1 MSESKYDAQI
11 ESLRNLANKQQDL
24 ETEYVTKKTRANM
37 FFDDDAKIDYL
48 ASLRFPDDPLA
59 SYRYQFKDGELV
71 YRNDDGTL
79 EKEFVSPTDVGVFGE
94 YVQPNLVPATTFM
107 ADVVGG
113 IEGAKRG
120 FQRGLTQ
127 AVTSP
132 AKHPLAQL
140 GIVLGNTAMG
150 GFAGNVV
157 VGGVA
162 RGGRELMIDQ
172 FYNMPPE
179 ELVAAGK
186 DLLISSGFSAIPF
199 GVGKTR
205 QVFNKFV
212 GRKDALQKIMNL
224 RLNQADTIAEAKK
237 LGIDLTPAEADVLA
251 TKAQNIQYF
260 LTRQP
265 ESDKIYNFYNS
276 RASQVREAIE
286 VFASEIGS
294 GKGGDIGRRVQ
305 EASKKAID
313 ELAKRRKVRAGKI
326 YDTIKNSDEPF
337 QINTNEIIEKINA
350 KLADPKLDPNEV
362 EAITKFKD
370 LLFDA
375 NGEVITDLMA
385 IHGRRAGSINDL
397 ITNTGGYAQKVI
409 INLKDDMTALMDEA
423 TPLYNLARRV
433 YDPSRGPLQLVE
445 KSAIGRMSKL
455 IRDEQSAKALQTFF
469 NPNVSAQS
477 LRNSKRILQAVDPV
491 VFQDVK
497 KEFLLQQLDKV
508 TKEALLEKGLPQ
520 FKNYFLQGNT
530 KKMMEEILEPE
541 EFDNFYKLVDIMNKS
556 FSVAKSGSPTKPLM
570 IMEKELVD
578 EAQGIGSKSLGL
590 LLSAIRLLGR
600 LVTGTFGDDVMKRI
614 AMTQADT
621 YYRALTDALFDP
633 DAVNTINKAYDYF
646 APLEF
651 GIKQTVTRGG
661 AEAVEGVTEPQEQ
674 PYEGQAFE
682 REVER
687 RDNLSSQLD
696 SALQSFQPSNIPL
709 VPPATAVRPQDMLS
723 ETILPNPKDRELA
736 ERLAMGSS
744 GIGSLT

>member
-1 MSESKYDAQI
+1 MSQSFEQRLNTLKADKSKQ
-11 ESLRNLANKQQDL
+11 ESLEK
-24 ETEYVTKKTRANM
+24 EYVTKKTRANM
-37 FFDDDAKIDYL
+37 FFDDDAMIDYL

-59 SYRYQFKDGELV
+59 SYRYKFKDGELM
-71 YRNDDGTL
+71 YKKDDGTFA
-79 EKEFVSPTDVGVFGE
+79 KEFVAPSDIGIFSE
-94 YVQPNLVPATTFM
+94 YMKPNLVPATTFM

-150 GFAGNVV
+150 GFAGNLV

-212 GRKDALQKIMNL
+212 GRKDALQRIMNL

-455 IRDEQSAKALQTFF
+455 IKDEQSAKALQTFF

-497 KEFLLQQLDKV
+497 KEFLLQQLDKF

-541 EFDNFYKLVDIMNKS
+541 EFDNFYKIVEIMNKA
-556 FSVAKSGSPTKPLM
+556 FSQSRTGSPTKPLAM
-570 IMEKELVD
+570 MEKELVD
-578 EAQGIGSKSLGL
+578 EAQGIGTKSLGL
-590 LLSAIRLLGR
+590 LLSAMRLPGRLL
-600 LVTGTFGDDVMKRI
+600 TGTFGDDVMKRI

-646 APLEF
+646 APLEY
-651 GIKQTVTRGG
+651 GIKQTMTRGG

-674 PYEGQAFE
+674 PYEGQALE
-682 REVER
+682 REMER

-696 SALQSFQPSNIPL
+696 SALQSLQPSNIPL

-744 GIGSLT
+744 GIGSLA

>member
-24 ETEYVTKKTRANM
+24 ETDYVTKKTRANM

-94 YVQPNLVPATTFM
+94 YVTPNLVPATTFM
-107 ADVVGG
+107 ADVYGG

-132 AKHPLAQL
+132 VKHPLAQL
-140 GIVLGNTAMG
+140 GIVLGNTAVG
-150 GFAGNVV
+150 GFAGNLV

-179 ELVAAGK
+179 ELASAGK

-212 GRKDALQKIMNL
+212 GRKDALQRIMNL

-294 GKGGDIGRRVQ
+294 GKGGDMGRRVQ

-337 QINTNEIIEKINA
+337 QINTNEIIEKINT
-350 KLADPKLDPNEV
+350 KLTDPKLDPNEV

-497 KEFLLQQLDKV
+497 KEFLLQQLDKF
-508 TKEALLEKGLPQ
+508 TKEALLEQGLPQ

-530 KKMMEEILEPE
+530 KKMMEELLEPE

-578 EAQGIGSKSLGL
+578 EAQGLGSKSLGL
-590 LLSAIRLLGR
+590 LLSAIRLPGR

-651 GIKQTVTRGG
+651 GIKQTMTRGG
-661 AEAVEGVTEPQEQ
+661 AEAVKGVTEPQEQ

-744 GIGSLT
+744 GIGSLA

>member
-1 MSESKYDAQI
+1 MSDKYDAEI

-94 YVQPNLVPATTFM
+94 YVKPNLVPATTFM

-150 GFAGNVV
+150 GFAGNMV

-179 ELVAAGK
+179 ELVSAGK

-477 LRNSKRILQAVDPV
+477 LRNSKRILQAIDPV

-497 KEFLLQQLDKV
+497 KEFLLQQLDKF

-556 FSVAKSGSPTKPLM
+556 FSVAKAGSPTKPLM

-578 EAQGIGSKSLGL
+578 EAQGLGSKSLGL
-590 LLSAIRLLGR
+590 LLSAIRLPGR

-651 GIKQTVTRGG
+651 GIKQTMTRGG
-661 AEAVEGVTEPQEQ
+661 AEAVEDVTEPQEQ

-744 GIGSLT
+744 GIGSLA

>member
-1 MSESKYDAQI
+1 MSDKYDAEI

-120 FQRGLTQ
+120 FKRGLTR

-150 GFAGNVV
+150 GFAGNLV
-157 VGGVA
+157 VGTVA
-162 RGGRELMIDQ
+162 RSGRELMIDQ

-337 QINTNEIIEKINA
+337 QINTNEIIEKINT
-350 KLADPKLDPNEV
+350 KLTDPKLDPNEV

-409 INLKDDMTALMDEA
+409 INLKDDMTSLMDEA

-508 TKEALLEKGLPQ
+508 TKEALLEKGLPK

-530 KKMMEEILEPE
+530 KKMMGEILEPE

-578 EAQGIGSKSLGL
+578 EAQGLGSKSLGL
-590 LLSAIRLLGR
+590 LLSLIRLPGR

-646 APLEF
+646 APLEY
-651 GIKQTVTRGG
+651 GIKQTMTRGG

-696 SALQSFQPSNIPL
+696 SALQGLQPSNIPL

-744 GIGSLT
+744 GIGSLA

>member
-11 ESLRNLANKQQDL
+11 ESLRNLANKQQNL
-24 ETEYVTKKTRANM
+24 ETDYVTKKTRANM

-79 EKEFVSPTDVGVFGE
+79 EKEFVSPTDVGVFEE

-107 ADVVGG
+107 ADVYGG

-120 FQRGLTQ
+120 FQRGLKQ
-127 AVTSP
+127 VAVSP
-132 AKHPLAQL
+132 VRHPLAQL
-140 GIVLGNTAMG
+140 GIVLGNTAVG
-150 GFAGNVV
+150 GFAGNLVI
-157 VGGVA
+157 GGLA
-162 RGGRELMIDQ
+162 RGSRELMIDQ

-205 QVFNKFV
+205 QVFNKFI
-212 GRKDALQKIMNL
+212 GRNDDLQRIINL
-224 RLNQADTIAEAKK
+224 RLNKADTIAEAKK

-260 LTRQP
+260 LSRQP
-265 ESDKIYNFYNS
+265 ESDKIYNFYNN

-313 ELAKRRKVRAGKI
+313 ELAKRRKVRAGKL

-337 QINTNEIIEKINA
+337 QINTNEIVEKINA

-362 EAITKFKD
+362 EAISKFKD

-375 NGEVITDLMA
+375 NGEIITDLMA
-385 IHGRRAGSINDL
+385 IHNRRAGSINDL

-455 IRDEQSAKALQTFF
+455 IRDEQSAKALQSFF

-497 KEFLLQQLDKV
+497 KEFVLQQLDRFS
-508 TKEALLEKGLPQ
+508 KEFLLEEGLPQ

-530 KKMMEEILEPE
+530 KKMMEEVLDPTEL
-541 EFDNFYKLVDIMNKS
+541 DNFYKLIEIMNKS
-556 FSVAKSGSPTKPLM
+556 FSVAKSGSPTQPLTA
-570 IMEKELVD
+570 MEKELTD
-578 EAQGIGSKSLGL
+578 QALGLGAKSLGVVL
-590 LLSAIRLLGR
+590 GAIRLPGR
-600 LVTGTFGDDVMKRI
+600 LATGVFGNDVLKRV

-621 YYRALTDALFDP
+621 YFRAITDALFDP
-633 DAVNTINKAYDYF
+633 KASETISKAYDYF
-646 APLEF
+646 APLEY
-651 GIKQTVTRGG
+651 GVKQTMTRGG
-661 AEAVEGVTEPQEQ
+661 VEAVEGVTEPQEQ

-682 REVER
+682 REVEK

-696 SALQSFQPSNIPL
+696 SALQGFQPSNIPL

-736 ERLAMGSS
+736 ERLAMRSS

>member
-590 LLSAIRLLGR
+590 LLSAIRLPGR

>member
-1 MSESKYDAQI
+1 MSDKYDAEI

-59 SYRYQFKDGELV
+59 SYRYQFVDGELV

-94 YVQPNLVPATTFM
+94 YVKPNLVPATTFM

-409 INLKDDMTALMDEA
+409 INLKDDMTSLMDEA

-590 LLSAIRLLGR
+590 LLSAIRLPGR

-651 GIKQTVTRGG
+651 GIKQTMTRGG

-744 GIGSLT
+744 GIGSLA

>member
-1 MSESKYDAQI
+1 
-11 ESLRNLANKQQDL
+11 
-24 ETEYVTKKTRANM
+24 
-37 FFDDDAKIDYL
+37 L

-94 YVQPNLVPATTFM
+94 YVTPNLVPATTFM
-107 ADVVGG
+107 ADVYGG

-132 AKHPLAQL
+132 VKHPLAQL
-140 GIVLGNTAMG
+140 GIVLGNTAVG
-150 GFAGNVV
+150 GFAGNLV

-179 ELVAAGK
+179 ELASAGK

-212 GRKDALQKIMNL
+212 GRKDALQRIMNL
-224 RLNQADTIAEAKK
+224 RLNQAETIAEAKK

-313 ELAKRRKVRAGKI
+313 ELAKRRKMRAGKL

-337 QINTNEIIEKINA
+337 QINTNEIIEKINT

-497 KEFLLQQLDKV
+497 KEFLLQQLDKF
-508 TKEALLEKGLPQ
+508 TKEALLEQGLPQ

-541 EFDNFYKLVDIMNKS
+541 EFDNFYKIVEIMNKA
-556 FSVAKSGSPTKPLM
+556 FSQSRTGSPTKPLAM
-570 IMEKELVD
+570 MEKELVD
-578 EAQGIGSKSLGL
+578 EAKGIGTKTLGL
-590 LLSAIRLLGR
+590 LLSAIRLPGR

-614 AMTQADT
+614 AMTQADA

-633 DAVNTINKAYDYF
+633 DATNTINKAYDYF
-646 APLEF
+646 APLEY
-651 GIKQTVTRGG
+651 GIKQTMTRGG

-744 GIGSLT
+744 GIGSLA

>member
-24 ETEYVTKKTRANM
+24 ETDYVTKKTRANM

-79 EKEFVSPTDVGVFGE
+79 EKEFVSPTDVGVFEE

-107 ADVVGG
+107 ADVYGG

-120 FQRGLTQ
+120 FQRGLKQ
-127 AVTSP
+127 VAVSP
-132 AKHPLAQL
+132 VRHPLAQL
-140 GIVLGNTAMG
+140 GIVLGNTAVG
-150 GFAGNVV
+150 GFAGNLVI
-157 VGGVA
+157 GGLA
-162 RGGRELMIDQ
+162 RGSRELMIDQ

-205 QVFNKFV
+205 QVFNKFI
-212 GRKDALQKIMNL
+212 GRNDDLQRIINL
-224 RLNQADTIAEAKK
+224 RLNKADTIAEAKK

-260 LTRQP
+260 LSRQP
-265 ESDKIYNFYNS
+265 ESDKIYNFYNN

-313 ELAKRRKVRAGKI
+313 ELAKRRKVRAGKL

-337 QINTNEIIEKINA
+337 QINTNEIVEKINA

-362 EAITKFKD
+362 EAISKFKD

-375 NGEVITDLMA
+375 NGEIITDLMA
-385 IHGRRAGSINDL
+385 IHNRRAGSINDL

-455 IRDEQSAKALQTFF
+455 IRDEQSAKALQSFF

-497 KEFLLQQLDKV
+497 KEFVLQQLDRFS
-508 TKEALLEKGLPQ
+508 KEFLLEEGLPQ

-530 KKMMEEILEPE
+530 KKMMEEVLDPTEL
-541 EFDNFYKLVDIMNKS
+541 DNFYKLIEIMNKS
-556 FSVAKSGSPTKPLM
+556 FSVAKSGSPTQPLTA
-570 IMEKELVD
+570 MEKELTD
-578 EAQGIGSKSLGL
+578 QALGLGAKSLGVVL
-590 LLSAIRLLGR
+590 GAIRLPGR
-600 LVTGTFGDDVMKRI
+600 LATGVFGNDVLKRV

-621 YYRALTDALFDP
+621 YFRAITDALFDP
-633 DAVNTINKAYDYF
+633 KASETISKAYDYF
-646 APLEF
+646 APLEY
-651 GIKQTVTRGG
+651 GVKQTMTRGG

-682 REVER
+682 REVEK

-696 SALQSFQPSNIPL
+696 SALQGFQPSNIPL

-736 ERLAMGSS
+736 ERLAMRSS

>member
-24 ETEYVTKKTRANM
+24 ETDYVTKKTRANM

-150 GFAGNVV
+150 GFAGNLV

-212 GRKDALQKIMNL
+212 GRKDALQRIMNL

-313 ELAKRRKVRAGKI
+313 ELAKRRKVRAGKL

-337 QINTNEIIEKINA
+337 QINTNEIIEKINT
-350 KLADPKLDPNEV
+350 KLTDPKLDPNEV

-578 EAQGIGSKSLGL
+578 EAQGLGSKSLGL
-590 LLSAIRLLGR
+590 LLSAIRLPGR

-651 GIKQTVTRGG
+651 GIKQTMTRGG

-736 ERLAMGSS
+736 ERLAMRSS
-744 GIGSLT
+744 GIGSLA

>member
-1 MSESKYDAQI
+1 MSQSFEQRLNTLKADKSKQ
-11 ESLRNLANKQQDL
+11 ESLEK
-24 ETEYVTKKTRANM
+24 EYVTKKTRANM
-37 FFDDDAKIDYL
+37 FFDDDAMIDYL

-59 SYRYQFKDGELV
+59 SYRYKFEDGELM
-71 YRNDDGTL
+71 YKKDDGTFA
-79 EKEFVSPTDVGVFGE
+79 KEFVAPSDIGIFSE
-94 YVQPNLVPATTFM
+94 YMKPNLVPATTFM

-140 GIVLGNTAMG
+140 GIVLGNTALG
-150 GFAGNVV
+150 GFAGNLV

-212 GRKDALQKIMNL
+212 GRKDALQRIMNL

-337 QINTNEIIEKINA
+337 QINTNEIVEKINA

-362 EAITKFKD
+362 EAISKFKD

-497 KEFLLQQLDKV
+497 KEFLLQQLDKF

-541 EFDNFYKLVDIMNKS
+541 EFDNFYKIVEIMNKA
-556 FSVAKSGSPTKPLM
+556 FSQSRTGSPTKPLAM
-570 IMEKELVD
+570 MEKELVD
-578 EAQGIGSKSLGL
+578 EAQGIGTKSLGL
-590 LLSAIRLLGR
+590 LLSAMRLPGRLL
-600 LVTGTFGDDVMKRI
+600 TGTFGDDVMKRI

-646 APLEF
+646 APLEY
-651 GIKQTVTRGG
+651 GIKQTITRGG

-674 PYEGQAFE
+674 PYEGQALE
-682 REVER
+682 REMER

-736 ERLAMGSS
+736 ERLAMRSS
-744 GIGSLT
+744 GIGSLA

>member
-1 MSESKYDAQI
+1 MSDKYDAEI

-362 EAITKFKD
+362 EAISKFKD

-578 EAQGIGSKSLGL
+578 EAQGLGSKSLGF
-590 LLSAIRLLGR
+590 LLSAIRLPGR

-651 GIKQTVTRGG
+651 GIKQTMTRGG

>member
-24 ETEYVTKKTRANM
+24 ETDYVTKKTRANM

-94 YVQPNLVPATTFM
+94 YVTPNLVPATTFM

-127 AVTSP
+127 AVASP

-212 GRKDALQKIMNL
+212 GRKDALQRIMNL

-313 ELAKRRKVRAGKI
+313 ELAKRRKVREGKI

-337 QINTNEIIEKINA
+337 QINTNEIIEKINT
-350 KLADPKLDPNEV
+350 KLTDPKLDPNEV

-530 KKMMEEILEPE
+530 KKMMGEILEPE

-578 EAQGIGSKSLGL
+578 EAQGLGSKSLGL
-590 LLSAIRLLGR
+590 LLSAIRLPGR

-646 APLEF
+646 APLEY
-651 GIKQTVTRGG
+651 GIKQTMTRGG

-736 ERLAMGSS
+736 ERLAMRSS
-744 GIGSLT
+744 GIGSLA

>member
-24 ETEYVTKKTRANM
+24 ETDYVTKKTRANM

-140 GIVLGNTAMG
+140 GIVLGNTALG
-150 GFAGNVV
+150 GFAGNLF
-157 VGGVA
+157 VGGLA

-205 QVFNKFV
+205 QVFNKFI
-212 GRKDALQKIMNL
+212 GRNDDLQRIINL
-224 RLNQADTIAEAKK
+224 RLNKADTIAEAKK

-260 LTRQP
+260 LSRQP
-265 ESDKIYNFYNS
+265 ESDKIYNFYNN

-294 GKGGDIGRRVQ
+294 GKGGDIGRRLQ

-313 ELAKRRKVRAGKI
+313 ELAKRRKMRAGKL

-337 QINTNEIIEKINA
+337 QINTNEVIEKINA
-350 KLADPKLDPNEV
+350 KLTDPKLDPNEV

-455 IRDEQSAKALQTFF
+455 IRDEQSAKALQSFF

-497 KEFLLQQLDKV
+497 KEFVLQQLDKFS
-508 TKEALLEKGLPQ
+508 KEFLLEEGLPQ

-530 KKMMEEILEPE
+530 KKMMEEVLDPTEL
-541 EFDNFYKLVDIMNKS
+541 DNFYKLIEVMNKS
-556 FSVAKSGSPTKPLM
+556 FSVAKSGSPTQPLTA
-570 IMEKELVD
+570 MEKELTD
-578 EAQGIGSKSLGL
+578 QALGLGAKSLGVVL
-590 LLSAIRLLGR
+590 GAIRLPGR
-600 LVTGTFGDDVMKRI
+600 LATGVFGDDVLKRV

-621 YYRALTDALFDP
+621 YFRAITDALFDP
-633 DAVNTINKAYDYF
+633 KASETISKAYDYF
-646 APLEF
+646 APLEY
-651 GIKQTVTRGG
+651 GIKQTMTRGG

-736 ERLAMGSS
+736 ERLAMRSS
-744 GIGSLT
+744 GIGSLA

>member
-590 LLSAIRLLGR
+590 LLSAIRLPGR

-674 PYEGQAFE
+674 PYEGQALE
-682 REVER
+682 KEMER

>member
-1 MSESKYDAQI
+1 MLY
-11 ESLRNLANKQQDL
+11 
-24 ETEYVTKKTRANM
+24 
-37 FFDDDAKIDYL
+37 
-48 ASLRFPDDPLA
+48 
-59 SYRYQFKDGELV
+59 
-71 YRNDDGTL
+71 
-79 EKEFVSPTDVGVFGE
+79 
-94 YVQPNLVPATTFM
+94 
-107 ADVVGG
+107 GG

-150 GFAGNVV
+150 GFAGNLV

-212 GRKDALQKIMNL
+212 GRKDALQRIMNL

-337 QINTNEIIEKINA
+337 QINTNEIVEKINA

-497 KEFLLQQLDKV
+497 KEFLLQQLDKF

-541 EFDNFYKLVDIMNKS
+541 EFDNFYKIVEIMNKA
-556 FSVAKSGSPTKPLM
+556 FSQSRTGSPTKPLAM
-570 IMEKELVD
+570 MEKELVD
-578 EAQGIGSKSLGL
+578 EAQGIGTKSLGL
-590 LLSAIRLLGR
+590 LLSAMRLPGRLL
-600 LVTGTFGDDVMKRI
+600 TGTFGDDVMKRI

-646 APLEF
+646 APLEY
-651 GIKQTVTRGG
+651 GIKQTMTRGG

-674 PYEGQAFE
+674 PYEGQALE
-682 REVER
+682 REIER

-736 ERLAMGSS
+736 ERLAMRSS

>member
-590 LLSAIRLLGR
+590 LLSAIRLPGR

-744 GIGSLT
+744 GIGSLA

>member
-24 ETEYVTKKTRANM
+24 ETDYVTKKTRANM

-94 YVQPNLVPATTFM
+94 YVTPNLVPATTFM

-127 AVTSP
+127 AVASP

-212 GRKDALQKIMNL
+212 GRKDALQRIMNL

-337 QINTNEIIEKINA
+337 QINTNEIIEKINT
-350 KLADPKLDPNEV
+350 KLTDPKLDPNEV

-530 KKMMEEILEPE
+530 KKMMGEILEPE

-578 EAQGIGSKSLGL
+578 EAQGLGSKSLGL
-590 LLSAIRLLGR
+590 LLSAIRLPGR

-646 APLEF
+646 APLEY
-651 GIKQTVTRGG
+651 GIKQTMTRGG

-736 ERLAMGSS
+736 ERLAMRSS
-744 GIGSLT
+744 GIGSLA

>member
-1 MSESKYDAQI
+1 MSDKYDAEI

-94 YVQPNLVPATTFM
+94 YVKPNLVPATTFM

-590 LLSAIRLLGR
+590 LLSAIRLPGR

-646 APLEF
+646 APLEY
-651 GIKQTVTRGG
+651 GIKQTMTRGG

-744 GIGSLT
+744 GIGSLA

>member
-11 ESLRNLANKQQDL
+11 ESLRNLANKQQNL
-24 ETEYVTKKTRANM
+24 ETDYVTKKTRANM

-79 EKEFVSPTDVGVFGE
+79 EKEFVSPTDVGVFEE

-107 ADVVGG
+107 ADVYGG

-120 FQRGLTQ
+120 FQRGLKQ
-127 AVTSP
+127 VAVSP
-132 AKHPLAQL
+132 VRHPLAQL
-140 GIVLGNTAMG
+140 GIVLGNTAVG
-150 GFAGNVV
+150 GFAGNLVI
-157 VGGVA
+157 GGLA
-162 RGGRELMIDQ
+162 RGSRELMIDQ

-205 QVFNKFV
+205 QVFNKFI
-212 GRKDALQKIMNL
+212 GRNDDLQRIINL
-224 RLNQADTIAEAKK
+224 RLNKADTIAEAKK

-260 LTRQP
+260 LSRQP
-265 ESDKIYNFYNS
+265 ESDKIYNFYNN

-313 ELAKRRKVRAGKI
+313 ELAKRRKVRAGKL

-337 QINTNEIIEKINA
+337 QINTNEIVEKINA

-362 EAITKFKD
+362 EAISKFKD

-375 NGEVITDLMA
+375 NGEIITDLMA
-385 IHGRRAGSINDL
+385 IHNRRAGSINDL

-455 IRDEQSAKALQTFF
+455 IRDEQSAKALQSFF

-497 KEFLLQQLDKV
+497 KEFVLQQLDRFS
-508 TKEALLEKGLPQ
+508 KEFLLEEGLPQ

-530 KKMMEEILEPE
+530 KKMMEEVLDPTEL
-541 EFDNFYKLVDIMNKS
+541 DNFYKLIEIMNKS
-556 FSVAKSGSPTKPLM
+556 FSVAKSGSPTQPLTA
-570 IMEKELVD
+570 MEKELTD
-578 EAQGIGSKSLGL
+578 QALGLGAKSLGVVL
-590 LLSAIRLLGR
+590 GAIRLPGR
-600 LVTGTFGDDVMKRI
+600 LATGVFGNDVLKRV

-621 YYRALTDALFDP
+621 YFRAITDALFDP
-633 DAVNTINKAYDYF
+633 KASETISKAYDYF
-646 APLEF
+646 APLEY
-651 GIKQTVTRGG
+651 GVKQTMTRGG

-682 REVER
+682 REVEK

-696 SALQSFQPSNIPL
+696 SALQGFQPSNIPL

-736 ERLAMGSS
+736 ERLAMRSS

>member
-1 MSESKYDAQI
+1 MSQSFEQRLNTLKADKSKQ
-11 ESLRNLANKQQDL
+11 ESLEK
-24 ETEYVTKKTRANM
+24 EYVTKKTRANM
-37 FFDDDAKIDYL
+37 FFDDDAMIDYL

-59 SYRYQFKDGELV
+59 SYRYKFEDGELM
-71 YRNDDGTL
+71 YKKDDGTFA
-79 EKEFVSPTDVGVFGE
+79 KEFVAPSDIGIFSE
-94 YVQPNLVPATTFM
+94 YMKPNLVPATTFM

-140 GIVLGNTAMG
+140 GIVLGNTALG
-150 GFAGNVV
+150 GFAGNLV

-212 GRKDALQKIMNL
+212 GRKDALQRIMNL

-337 QINTNEIIEKINA
+337 QINTNEIIEKINT
-350 KLADPKLDPNEV
+350 KLTDPKLDPNEV

-497 KEFLLQQLDKV
+497 KEFLLQQLDKF

-541 EFDNFYKLVDIMNKS
+541 EFDNFYKIVEIMNKA
-556 FSVAKSGSPTKPLM
+556 FSQSRTGSPTKPLAM
-570 IMEKELVD
+570 MEKELVD
-578 EAQGIGSKSLGL
+578 EAQGIGTKSLGL
-590 LLSAIRLLGR
+590 LLSAMRLPGRLL
-600 LVTGTFGDDVMKRI
+600 TGTFGDDVMKRI

-646 APLEF
+646 APLEY
-651 GIKQTVTRGG
+651 GIKQTITRGG

-674 PYEGQAFE
+674 PYEGQALE
-682 REVER
+682 REMER

-736 ERLAMGSS
+736 ERLAMRSS
-744 GIGSLT
+744 GIGSLA

>member
-1 MSESKYDAQI
+1 MSDKYDAEI

-24 ETEYVTKKTRANM
+24 ETDYVTKKTRANM

-120 FQRGLTQ
+120 FKRGLTR

-150 GFAGNVV
+150 GFAGNLV
-157 VGGVA
+157 VGTVA
-162 RGGRELMIDQ
+162 RSGRELMIDQ

-337 QINTNEIIEKINA
+337 QINTNEIIEKINT
-350 KLADPKLDPNEV
+350 KLTDPKLDPNEV

-409 INLKDDMTALMDEA
+409 INLKDDMTSLMDEA

-508 TKEALLEKGLPQ
+508 TKEALLEKGLPK

-530 KKMMEEILEPE
+530 KKMMGEILEPE

-578 EAQGIGSKSLGL
+578 EAQGLGSKSLGL
-590 LLSAIRLLGR
+590 LLSLIRLPGR

-651 GIKQTVTRGG
+651 GIKQTMTRGG

-744 GIGSLT
+744 GIGSLA

>member
-1 MSESKYDAQI
+1 
-11 ESLRNLANKQQDL
+11 
-24 ETEYVTKKTRANM
+24 
-37 FFDDDAKIDYL
+37 
-48 ASLRFPDDPLA
+48 
-59 SYRYQFKDGELV
+59 
-71 YRNDDGTL
+71 
-79 EKEFVSPTDVGVFGE
+79 
-94 YVQPNLVPATTFM
+94 
-107 ADVVGG
+107 
-113 IEGAKRG
+113 
-120 FQRGLTQ
+120 
-127 AVTSP
+127 
-132 AKHPLAQL
+132 
-140 GIVLGNTAMG
+140 
-150 GFAGNVV
+150 
-157 VGGVA
+157 
-162 RGGRELMIDQ
+162 
-172 FYNMPPE
+172 
-179 ELVAAGK
+179 
-186 DLLISSGFSAIPF
+186 
-199 GVGKTR
+199 
-205 QVFNKFV
+205 
-212 GRKDALQKIMNL
+212 MNL

-337 QINTNEIIEKINA
+337 QINTNEIIEKINT
-350 KLADPKLDPNEV
+350 KLTDPKLDPNEV

-530 KKMMEEILEPE
+530 KKMMGEILEPE

-578 EAQGIGSKSLGL
+578 EAQGLGSKSLGL
-590 LLSAIRLLGR
+590 LLSAIRLPGR

-646 APLEF
+646 APLEY
-651 GIKQTVTRGG
+651 GIKQTMTRGG

-736 ERLAMGSS
+736 ERLAMRSS
-744 GIGSLT
+744 GIGSLA

>member
-11 ESLRNLANKQQDL
+11 ESLRNLANKQQNL
-24 ETEYVTKKTRANM
+24 ETDYVTKKTRANM

-79 EKEFVSPTDVGVFGE
+79 EKEFVSPTDVGVFEE

-107 ADVVGG
+107 ADVYGG

-120 FQRGLTQ
+120 FQRGLKQ
-127 AVTSP
+127 VAVSP
-132 AKHPLAQL
+132 VRHPLAQL
-140 GIVLGNTAMG
+140 GIVLGNTAVG
-150 GFAGNVV
+150 GFAGNLVI
-157 VGGVA
+157 GGLA
-162 RGGRELMIDQ
+162 RGSRELMIDQ

-205 QVFNKFV
+205 QVFNKFI
-212 GRKDALQKIMNL
+212 GRNDDLQRIINL
-224 RLNQADTIAEAKK
+224 RLNKADTIAEAKK

-260 LTRQP
+260 LSRQP
-265 ESDKIYNFYNS
+265 ESDKIYNFYNN

-313 ELAKRRKVRAGKI
+313 ELAKRRKVRAGKL

-337 QINTNEIIEKINA
+337 QINTNEIVEKINA

-362 EAITKFKD
+362 EAISKFKD

-375 NGEVITDLMA
+375 NGEIITDLMA
-385 IHGRRAGSINDL
+385 IHNRRAGSINDL

-455 IRDEQSAKALQTFF
+455 IRDEQSAKALQSFF

-497 KEFLLQQLDKV
+497 KEFVLQQLDRFS
-508 TKEALLEKGLPQ
+508 KEFLLEEGLPQ

-530 KKMMEEILEPE
+530 KKMMEEVLDPTEL
-541 EFDNFYKLVDIMNKS
+541 DNFYKLIEVMNKS
-556 FSVAKSGSPTKPLM
+556 FSVAKSGSPTQPLTA
-570 IMEKELVD
+570 MEKELTD
-578 EAQGIGSKSLGL
+578 QALGLGAKSLGVVL
-590 LLSAIRLLGR
+590 GAIRLPGR
-600 LVTGTFGDDVMKRI
+600 LATGVFGNDVLKRV

-621 YYRALTDALFDP
+621 YFRAITDALFDP
-633 DAVNTINKAYDYF
+633 KASETISKAYDYF
-646 APLEF
+646 APLEY
-651 GIKQTVTRGG
+651 GVKQTMTRGG

-682 REVER
+682 REVEK
-687 RDNLSSQLD
+687 RDNTGCVEARCTSHKK
-696 SALQSFQPSNIPL
+696 
-709 VPPATAVRPQDMLS
+709 R
-723 ETILPNPKDRELA
+723 
-736 ERLAMGSS
+736 
-744 GIGSLT
+744 